1 MKLSEA
7 VNKFLEDLESIKRYS
22 KNTITAYTSDLD
34 QFKNYC
40 DEYKKEKLDQI
51 TEKFI
56 KTFLMQMSELGKS
69 KKSIAR
75 NLASIRGLFKFAYS
89 NNIIYS
95 NPTLNISNPKSQ
107 KILPEIINERAI
119 EELYKNIDKNEED
132 SNLVKCIIEIL
143 YGCALRVSELCNLN
157 VSDVDLKRDTI
168 RVIGK
173 GNKTRIV
180 PIGSKSKVV
189 IEEYNLKSKQ
199 GNPNDPFLVN
209 KNRKR
214 IYPRM
219 VHRLV
224 NKYLSQVTDIKKK
237 SPHIFRH
244 SAATHM
250 LDRGA
255 DLRAVK
261 ELLGH
266 ENLSTTQIYTHVSVE
281 RLKSTYKKSH
291 PKS

>member
-1 MKLSEA
+1 MQLTDA
-7 VNKFLEDLESIKRYS
+7 INNFIGDLTNIKRYS
-22 KNTITAYTSDLD
+22 DNTIKSYTTDLLH
-34 QFKNYC
+34 FYNYC
-40 DEYKKEKLDQI
+40 EHYQKINLDQI
-51 TEKFI
+51 SEKFI
-56 KTFLMQMSELGKS
+56 KTYLMQLSESGFS
-69 KKSIAR
+69 KRSISR

-89 NNIIYS
+89 NNFLDF
-95 NPTLNISNPKSQ
+95 NPTLNISNPKGE
-107 KILPEIINERAI
+107 KKLPEIINEKAI
-119 EELYKNIDKNEED
+119 EKLYTVIDKNGKD
-132 SNLVKCIIEIL
+132 PKLVKCIIEIL

-157 VSDVDLKRDTI
+157 FVDVDLNTNTI
-168 RVIGK
+168 RVMGK

-180 PIGSKSKVV
+180 PIGSKSK
-189 IEEYNLKSKQ
+189 IIIKDYISDKTFRNS
-199 GNPNDPFLVN
+199 NDAFLVN
-209 KNRKR
+209 KYGRR
-214 IYPRM
+214 IYSRM

-261 ELLGH
+261 EILGH

>member
-1 MKLSEA
+1 MKIS
-7 VNKFLEDLESIKRYS
+7 NTINNFLEELTGIKRYS
-22 KNTITAYTSDLD
+22 KNTIVSYKTDLRN
-34 QFKNYC
+34 FKVYC
-40 DEYKKEKLDQI
+40 DEYSKENLDQVS
-51 TEKFI
+51 EKFI
-56 KTFLMQMSELGKS
+56 KTFLMRLSEEDKS

-89 NNIIYS
+89 NNQLDF
-95 NPTLNISNPKSQ
+95 NPTLNISNPKSE
-107 KILPEIINERAI
+107 KKLPEIFNEKSI
-119 EELYKNIDKNEED
+119 EEIYKIIEKDEKEP
-132 SNLVKCIIEIL
+132 LLAKCIIEIL

-157 VSDVDLKRDTI
+157 FLDIDLERNTL
-168 RVIGK
+168 RVLGK

-180 PIGSKSKVV
+180 PIGSKSKIIIIDY
-189 IEEYNLKSKQ
+189 IEKNKTWNSK
-199 GNPNDPFLVN
+199 DAFLVN
-209 KNRKR
+209 KNKKR

>member
-209 KNRKR
+209 KNKIR

>member
-1 MKLSEA
+1 MKI
-7 VNKFLEDLESIKRYS
+7 NDTINNFLEELTSIKRYS
-22 KNTITAYTSDLD
+22 VNTIVSYKTDLRN
-34 QFKNYC
+34 FNNYC
-40 DEYKKEKLDQI
+40 DEYSKENLDQV

-56 KTFLMQMSELGKS
+56 KTYLMQLSEENKS

-89 NNIIYS
+89 NNHLDF
-95 NPTLNISNPKSQ
+95 NPTLNISNPKSE
-107 KILPEIINERAI
+107 KKLPEIINEKSI
-119 EELYKNIDKNEED
+119 EEIYKIIEKYEKNPF
-132 SNLVKCIIEIL
+132 LVKCIIEIL

-157 VSDVDLKRDTI
+157 FLDIDLDRNTL
-168 RVIGK
+168 RVLGK
-173 GNKTRIV
+173 GNKVRIV
-180 PIGSKSKVV
+180 PIGSKSKV
-189 IEEYNLKSKQ
+189 IINEYIANNKSW
-199 GNPNDPFLVN
+199 NSNNPFLVN
-209 KNRKR
+209 KNNKR

>member
-209 KNRKR
+209 KNKKR

>member
-1 MKLSEA
+1 MQLQNAIDNFIS
-7 VNKFLEDLESIKRYS
+7 DLTNIKRYS
-22 KNTITAYTSDLD
+22 DNTIKSYETDLLHFYD
-34 QFKNYC
+34 YCENYN
-40 DEYKKEKLDQI
+40 KMSLDQI
-51 TEKFI
+51 SEKFI
-56 KTFLMQMSELGKS
+56 KTYLMQLSESGYS
-69 KKSIAR
+69 MRSISR
-75 NLASIRGLFKFAYS
+75 NLASIRGLFKYAYS
-89 NNIIYS
+89 NNNLNF
-95 NPTLNISNPKSQ
+95 NPTLNILNPKAE
-107 KILPEIINERAI
+107 KKLPEIINEKAI
-119 EELYKNIDKNEED
+119 DELYSIIDKSSKD
-132 SNLVKCIIEIL
+132 PILVKCIIEIL

-157 VSDVDLKRDTI
+157 YVDVDLTANTL
-168 RVIGK
+168 RVLGK

-180 PIGSKSKVV
+180 PIGGKSKIIIKDYISVKTFR
-189 IEEYNLKSKQ
+189 NS
-199 GNPNDPFLVN
+199 NDAFLVN
-209 KNRKR
+209 KYGKR
-214 IYPRM
+214 IYSRM
-219 VHRLV
+219 VYRLV

-261 ELLGH
+261 EILGH

>member
-1 MKLSEA
+1 MKLEEA

-22 KNTITAYTSDLD
+22 KNTITAYTTDLD

-40 DEYKKEKLDQI
+40 DEYSKVNLDQI
-51 TEKFI
+51 SEKFI
-56 KTFLMQMSELGKS
+56 KTFLMQISELGKS

-89 NNIIYS
+89 NNIIDS

-107 KILPEIINERAI
+107 KILPEIINEKAI
-119 EELYKNIDKNEED
+119 DELYNNIDKNEEN
-132 SNLVKCIIEIL
+132 SKLVKCIIEIL
-143 YGCALRVSELCNLN
+143 YGCALRVSELCNIN
-157 VSDVDLKRDTI
+157 ISDVDLNRDTI
-168 RVIGK
+168 RVTGK
-173 GNKTRIV
+173 GSKTRIV

-189 IEEYNLKSKQ
+189 IEEYYDKSKP

-209 KNRKR
+209 KNKKR

>member
-1 MKLSEA
+1 MKLNEA

-209 KNRKR
+209 KNKKR

>member
-7 VNKFLEDLESIKRYS
+7 ANKFLEDLESIKRYS

-209 KNRKR
+209 KNKKR